1 MDEGGSG
8 WSDALQA
15 GYVTFCQGIQDS
27 LSLHRILLLYIQSPI
42 VRNRTVKCV
51 MVNGIIFL
59 GSIFFFDHIVIPII
73 HLLGLALKH
82 QEEAKGA
89 NDSRSFRDTID
100 TMVFVIYQG
109 LWMYPIYCV
118 SFILN
123 AIWYQEL
130 ADEAYLQ
137 THGKARPA
145 PVKDMLIDEVYRAI
159 LVFFFVVQTMLS
171 YFVPLVGPYLSFVHT
186 SWLYALYCF
195 EYKWSLHGWSI
206 EKRLVYMEKHW
217 AYFVGFGCPF
227 TLATYFAPNFVN
239 KGIFALLFPLFLLLA
254 TVCGPSTDVEPS
266 KLPLFGPSRWLT
278 LQFVRRLSNFTG
290 MKHRSQPPR
299 KANSPHV
306 HMRR

>member
-27 LSLHRILLLYIQSPI
+27 LSLHRILLLYIQSQI

-130 ADEAYLQ
+130 ADEGTPSIRVIYSGVWIMRCAAYLQ

-145 PVKDMLIDEVYRAI
+145 PVKDMLMYG
-159 LVFFFVVQTMLS
+159 
-171 YFVPLVGPYLSFVHT
+171 VPLLFS
-186 SWLYALYCF
+186 
-195 EYKWSLHGWSI
+195 
-206 EKRLVYMEKHW
+206 
-217 AYFVGFGCPF
+217 
-227 TLATYFAPNFVN
+227 TLTA
-239 KGIFALLFPLFLLLA
+239 
-254 TVCGPSTDVEPS
+254 
-266 KLPLFGPSRWLT
+266 
-278 LQFVRRLSNFTG
+278 Q
-290 MKHRSQPPR
+290 
-299 KANSPHV
+299 
-306 HMRR
+306 